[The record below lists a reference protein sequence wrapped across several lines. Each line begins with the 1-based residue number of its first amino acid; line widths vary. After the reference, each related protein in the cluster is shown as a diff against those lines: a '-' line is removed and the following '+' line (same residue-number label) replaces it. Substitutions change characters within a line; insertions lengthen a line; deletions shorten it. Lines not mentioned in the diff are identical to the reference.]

1 MVTYRY
7 VVYDILNDLKQ
18 IYDDAGLTPFK
29 VFYWICIFA
38 DRLKKQHID
47 KISSGAYVSPF
58 TVAITVE
65 PTNGRNYF
73 ILPLTIYDFD
83 KDGGVDYIAYSP
95 NIDLSLPGFSSVTFT
110 RTTPSKAARLYFRE
124 EEVPT
129 PSNPYF
135 YRLSD
140 RIYLLGVE
148 QINITEVEVGLKT
161 TFNPSDITLDIDDE
175 FPFPADLLP
184 LLKRQILDMG
194 RFVLNIPSDK
204 INDGNGFDSKIMPTQ
219 KLISVNDPD
228 LQQQQQQI
236 QE

>member
-18 IYDDAGLTPFK
+18 VYDDADISPFK
-29 VFYWICIFA
+29 VFYWVCTFG
-38 DRLKKQHID
+38 DRLRKQHIEKRD
-47 KISSGAYVSPF
+47 SGAYVSPF
-58 TVAITVE
+58 TIAVAVE
-65 PTNGRNYF
+65 PINGRNYF
-73 ILPLTIYDFD
+73 VLPSSIYDFD
-83 KDGGVDYIAYSP
+83 KDNGIAYIAYSP
-95 NIDLSLPGFSSVTFT
+95 KIDLSLPGFSSTTFT

-124 EEVPT
+124 EETPS

-148 QINITEVEVGLKT
+148 QINITEVEAGLKT
-161 TFNPSDITLDIDDE
+161 TLDPSSMTMDIDDE
-175 FPFPADLLP
+175 FPFPTDLLP
-184 LLKRQILDMG
+184 LLKRQILDLG
-194 RFVLNIPSDK
+194 RFALNIPNDK
-204 INDGNGFDSKIMPTQ
+204 INDGAAWDSKVMPTQ

-228 LQQQQQQI
+228 LQQQQM